1 MSNCVVTLLDAP
13 ALMLARGPSKPMG
26 EGTTQE
32 VLGAMTSLALTR
44 HTCQFTLSFRR
55 SNLERVP
62 AREELRVLAA
72 VGTTAAQFDPDTL
85 VQRLQPAARHTIH

>member
-26 EGTTQE
+26 EAMTQE

-44 HTCQFTLSFRR
+44 HTCQFTLSFRP
-55 SNLERVP
+55 SNLERAP
-62 AREELRVLAA
+62 AREAEIE
-72 VGTTAAQFDPDTL
+72 GHL